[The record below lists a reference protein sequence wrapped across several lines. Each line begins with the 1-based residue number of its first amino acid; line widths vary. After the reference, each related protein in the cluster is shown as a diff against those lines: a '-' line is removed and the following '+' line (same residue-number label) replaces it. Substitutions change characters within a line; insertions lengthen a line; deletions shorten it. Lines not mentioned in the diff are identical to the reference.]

1 VPPADVARGSAARG
15 VDEGLPSTRIFG
27 GASVLT
33 LELTSLASRPVEYCA
48 ATPVVS
54 GHSSITTRRSAHPQN
69 CSEERTGGVQ
79 SQRLARGWRRALTSA
94 SLSCPGVVV
103 IASTR
108 NFETETSQT
117 DTQLRGS
124 IATTR
129 PSAVPHHTFW
139 PISTMHVICAAPG
152 WASDAAGRAA
162 GRRAGPAHR
171 EARGEGAALRPQP
184 RAPHLRLEALALE
197 GDPDGV
203 PAPPAPR
210 TISAAVAIGAM
221 LGRRGRGRARFGDI
235 AHAAHLPRPE
245 GGHLRALRARR
256 RVLQPLPRRPL
267 QARVGSERFQ
277 GGAGAGRGGLPCAA
291 GPGSWPGGSRC

>member
-1 VPPADVARGSAARG
+1 MPPADVARGSAARG

-48 ATPVVS
+48 ATPVVC

-184 RAPHLRLEALALE
+184 RAPDLRLEALALE

-267 QARVGSERFQ
+267 QARVGSERSQ
-277 GGAGAGRGGLPCAA
+277 GGAGAGRGGSPCAA